1 MAAKTTKTTKNV
13 KKPVANKPKKI
24 NLADVK
30 KGSMV
35 GEIHKKT
42 VEFVHNG
49 EQMSV
54 DIKVQTLPFGVTESL
69 LKRWN
74 NDEDVVAE
82 WISKALV
89 DDEGNQQFTE
99 EEVDK
104 NFVQGMAAAIFDEV
118 WGAENIKK
126 KMELAKLKQDV
137 QLASMKLYLN
147 QH

>member
-1 MAAKTTKTTKNV
+1 MAAKTNKTAKTKPTPAPKI
-13 KKPVANKPKKI
+13 KKI
-24 NLADVK
+24 SLADIK

-35 GEIHKKT
+35 DEIHEKT

-54 DIKVQTLPFGVTESL
+54 DIRVQTLPFKITEDL

-74 NDEDVVAE
+74 NKEDVVAE

-89 DDEGNQQFTE
+89 GDDDKPQFTQ
-99 EEVDK
+99 EEVEN

-126 KMELAKLKQDV
+126 QLELTKMSQDIS
-137 QLASMKLYLN
+137 QENSK
-147 QH
+147 

>member
-1 MAAKTTKTTKNV
+1 MAAKTNKTAKTKPIPAPKI
-13 KKPVANKPKKI
+13 KKI
-24 NLADVK
+24 SLADVK

-35 GEIHKKT
+35 GEIHEKT

-54 DIKVQTLPFGVTESL
+54 DIRVQTLPFKITEDL

-74 NDEDVVAE
+74 NKEDVVAE

-89 DDEGNQQFTE
+89 GDDDKPQFTQ
-99 EEVDK
+99 EEVEN

-126 KMELAKLKQDV
+126 QLELTKMSQDIS
-137 QLASMKLYLN
+137 QENSK
-147 QH
+147 

>member
-1 MAAKTTKTTKNV
+1 MAAKTNKTAKTTAKA
-13 KKPVANKPKKI
+13 KSTPKIKKI
-24 NLADVK
+24 SLADVK

-35 GEIHKKT
+35 GEIHEKT

-54 DIKVQTLPFGVTESL
+54 DIRVQTLPFKTTEDL

-74 NDEDVVAE
+74 NQEDVVAE

-89 DDEGNQQFTE
+89 GDDDKPQFTQ
-99 EEVDK
+99 EEVEY

-126 KMELAKLKQDV
+126 QLELTKMSQDIS
-137 QLASMKLYLN
+137 QANSK
-147 QH
+147 

>member
-1 MAAKTTKTTKNV
+1 MAAKTSKPAKTTTKD
-13 KKPVANKPKKI
+13 KSIPKIKKI
-24 NLADVK
+24 SLADVK

-35 GEIHKKT
+35 GEVHEKT

-54 DIKVQTLPFGVTESL
+54 DIRVQTLPFKITEDL

-74 NDEDVVAE
+74 NKEDVVAE

-89 DDEGNQQFTE
+89 GDDDKPQFTQ
-99 EEVDK
+99 EEVEN

-126 KMELAKLKQDV
+126 QLELTKMSQDIS
-137 QLASMKLYLN
+137 QENSK
-147 QH
+147 

>member
-1 MAAKTTKTTKNV
+1 MAAKTNKTAKTKPTPAPKI
-13 KKPVANKPKKI
+13 KKI
-24 NLADVK
+24 SLADVK

-35 GEIHKKT
+35 GEIHEKT

-54 DIKVQTLPFGVTESL
+54 DIRVQTLPFKITEDL

-74 NDEDVVAE
+74 NKEDVVAE

-89 DDEGNQQFTE
+89 GDDDKPQFTQ
-99 EEVDK
+99 EEVEN

-126 KMELAKLKQDV
+126 QLELTKMSQDIS
-137 QLASMKLYLN
+137 QENSK
-147 QH
+147 

>member
-1 MAAKTTKTTKNV
+1 MAAKTNKTAKTKPTPAPKI
-13 KKPVANKPKKI
+13 KKI
-24 NLADVK
+24 SLADVK

-35 GEIHKKT
+35 DEIHEKT

-54 DIKVQTLPFGVTESL
+54 DIRVQTLPFKITEDL

-74 NDEDVVAE
+74 NQEDVVAE

-89 DDEGNQQFTE
+89 GDDDKPQFTQ
-99 EEVDK
+99 EEVEN

-126 KMELAKLKQDV
+126 QLELTKMSQDIS
-137 QLASMKLYLN
+137 QENSK
-147 QH
+147 

>member
-1 MAAKTTKTTKNV
+1 MAAKTSKPAKTTTKD
-13 KKPVANKPKKI
+13 KSIPKIKKI
-24 NLADVK
+24 SLADVK

-35 GEIHKKT
+35 GEVHEKT

-54 DIKVQTLPFGVTESL
+54 DIRVQTLPFKITEDL

-74 NDEDVVAE
+74 NQEDVVAE

-89 DDEGNQQFTE
+89 GDDDKPQFTQ
-99 EEVDK
+99 EEVEN

-126 KMELAKLKQDV
+126 QLELTKMSQDIS
-137 QLASMKLYLN
+137 QENSK
-147 QH
+147 

>member
-1 MAAKTTKTTKNV
+1 MAAKTNKTAKTKPTPAPKI
-13 KKPVANKPKKI
+13 KKI
-24 NLADVK
+24 SLADVK

-35 GEIHKKT
+35 GEIHEKT

-54 DIKVQTLPFGVTESL
+54 DIRVQTLPFKITEDL

-74 NDEDVVAE
+74 NQEDVVAE

-89 DDEGNQQFTE
+89 GDDDKPQFTQ
-99 EEVDK
+99 EEVEN

-126 KMELAKLKQDV
+126 QLELTKMSQDIS
-137 QLASMKLYLN
+137 QENSK
-147 QH
+147 